1 MGTVFGLF
9 YQFLAGRGTGL
20 TLHGSSVENS
30 VLPKTSYEQLILPGK
45 SRFFRFDSALIPLWV
60 RFGSALGPRNP
71 GRQSGGIGVSM
82 WRHRGGKV
90 GIRVHQGMMSWIS
103 RSPGKVLVMELCQ
116 HGLGEYCITCSF
128 RNDRKAL

>member
-45 SRFFRFDSALIPLWV
+45 SRFFRFDSALGPLWV
-60 RFGSALGPRNP
+60 RFGSPESGEAKRRYRGINVEASGWQSWDQGASGDDVLDQPVSWKGPGYGTMP
-71 GRQSGGIGVSM
+71 AWAGRILYNLFV
-82 WRHRGGKV
+82 
-90 GIRVHQGMMSWIS
+90 
-103 RSPGKVLVMELCQ
+103 
-116 HGLGEYCITCSF
+116 
-128 RNDRKAL
+128 